1 MQKHTTPTQ
10 VVILS
15 GGKGERLLP
24 ITARMNKGM
33 VKVAGKPLLEH
44 LVELF
49 KKNGIKRFLI
59 LTGHAPKSI
68 TDYFG
73 GGKRFG
79 VEISYRHAPAEWNHG
94 KRLADALS
102 LVDDFFLLHRNDIY
116 WPFDIKKHIARY
128 RALGLPAMMT
138 VYRNR
143 AKDGIYGPYNNVR
156 INEKGIIERYDNLL
170 SADSFY
176 HGQDIG
182 FFLLTKKAVEENLP
196 SVVPESYCLH
206 HEFLSGLARQG
217 LLGAFETDIPA
228 TTTTDAEWLKKAGEY
243 LAALSTIQRQRQRNE
258 HANRNENIRITE

>member
-10 VVILS
+10 AVILS

-33 VKVAGKPLLEH
+33 VKVAGKPFLEH
-44 LVELF
+44 LIELF
-49 KKNGIKRFLI
+49 KENGIKRFLI
-59 LTGHAPKSI
+59 LTGHAEKSI
-68 TDYFG
+68 TNYFG
-73 GGKRFG
+73 NGKKLG
-79 VEISYRHAPAEWNHG
+79 VDIAYQYAPPEINHG
-94 KRLADALS
+94 KRLALALP
-102 LVDDFFLLHRNDIY
+102 LLDDFFLLHRNDIY
-116 WPFDIKKHIARY
+116 WPFDIKKHLARY

-170 SADSFY
+170 SPDSFY

-182 FFLLTKKAVEENLP
+182 FFLLTKKVVEENLP

-228 TTTTDAEWLKKAGEY
+228 TTTTDARWLKKAREY
-243 LAALSTIQRQRQRNE
+243 FRKLKAMR
-258 HANRNENIRITE
+258 